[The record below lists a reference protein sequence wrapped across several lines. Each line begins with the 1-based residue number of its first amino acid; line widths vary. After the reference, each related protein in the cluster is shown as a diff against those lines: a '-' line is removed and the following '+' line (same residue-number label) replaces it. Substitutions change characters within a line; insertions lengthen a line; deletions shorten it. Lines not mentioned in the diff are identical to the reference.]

1 MAGSRPAWGTPAG
14 HPHPVT
20 HPASGLGTEWVRLCP
35 VTTLPASD
43 TAPGCSEGRAGVL
56 APKLGAWWGGESPM
70 GAVTTGLG
78 RSREE
83 LAMAPRCWGTP
94 SAGGQVLGAGRRGV
108 CSGARAA
115 SSERGAPRTAC
126 CVTRCHLC
134 PSLSLRPGWH
144 PRPAQPRVPLQHPG
158 GLRRRGPLRT
168 RQQLALPATVPVLCR
183 LSPRGSTWPSPLRRL
198 RLAPGERVAGKPW
211 HATATPRA
219 SARPPDGGA
228 RGIAP
233 RGLAGPSP
241 HPHRGAVTRGSPAP
255 TPWGSRGH
263 PRGCHGPHATAIP
276 RPFPGRWWGGGGGV
290 SRSSARSPRSAPVSP
305 AGSPR
310 SAKGPGAGAR
320 GARRLPGPSPSRGR
334 GGAAG
339 REPGRGGARR
349 RRGSAHRR
357 QRQRREVAAAPR
369 TGRAPGPPPPP
380 PSRRRHPMEPP
391 PLPAA

>member
-20 HPASGLGTEWVRLCP
+20 HPASGLGTEWARLCP

-43 TAPGCSEGRAGVL
+43 TAPGCSQGRAGVL

-83 LAMAPRCWGTP
+83 LAMAPRWRM
-94 SAGGQVLGAGRRGV
+94 AGGPLVQGAKSSGQAGEGSALGQGQPQVSGV
-108 CSGARAA
+108 PPGQPAA
-115 SSERGAPRTAC
+115 SPGATSVPRCPCGQAGIPAPHSHAS
-126 CVTRCHLC
+126 RCSTPVGC
-134 PSLSLRPGWH
+134 
-144 PRPAQPRVPLQHPG
+144 G
-158 GLRRRGPLRT
+158 GGGRGPLRT

-276 RPFPGRWWGGGGGV
+276 RPFPGRWWWWWGGC
-290 SRSSARSPRSAPVSP
+290 PVAVP
-305 AGSPR
+305 VP
-310 SAKGPGAGAR
+310 P
-320 GARRLPGPSPSRGR
+320 
-334 GGAAG
+334 
-339 REPGRGGARR
+339 
-349 RRGSAHRR
+349 
-357 QRQRREVAAAPR
+357 APR
-369 TGRAPGPPPPP
+369 R
-380 PSRRRHPMEPP
+380 
-391 PLPAA
+391 